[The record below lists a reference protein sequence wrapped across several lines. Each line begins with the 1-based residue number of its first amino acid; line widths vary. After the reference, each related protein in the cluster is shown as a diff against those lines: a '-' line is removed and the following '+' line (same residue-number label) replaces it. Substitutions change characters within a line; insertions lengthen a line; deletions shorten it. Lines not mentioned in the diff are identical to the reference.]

1 MWYTNKGKGGERK
14 KNIANTYVR
23 RHLDQIAVHLF
34 SKWVSPTFGYYST
47 TIIAI
52 NFLKFFSQILK
63 QIFLLNFFKYI
74 FYFAFGFTLHLLQI
88 HVRTGCFTFFYIKKL
103 YFENYSFPACV
114 AWTGC
119 HNFAI
124 ISANYKR
131 AHVLLHFFGFLRYVL
146 CFYISAIKLYAISIF
161 FRSRKLSQY
170 SLRTGLWLP
179 HICDVRK
186 LWSFR
191 LRIHRIEYCRMT
203 DCHTCPLLHA
213 THCRRPNNLPCSH
226 SLHLTSPRFSSV
238 DNAALRSTPHLV
250 TVRLIVFKVTLLHY
264 CELSYIYTLAFLALH
279 FVSILLHIYFLS
291 ATYLSLQSFCFSF
304 FPSFFSEIR
313 AISASHRPLW
323 TTHTYI
329 SLHCIA
335 LFSTHNCTRET
346 LNTPP
351 PSLLLKSFVL
361 SAGFSFMVA
370 AY

>member
-161 FRSRKLSQY
+161 FAVGNCHSIHCELGCGCHIFVTCENCGHFACAFIALNTVEWLTVTLARYCMQHIAAALTIYLAPIRFT
-170 SLRTGLWLP
+170 SLRHASAQSTMQRSARRLTWSL
-179 HICDVRK
+179 CDS
-186 LWSFR
+186 L
-191 LRIHRIEYCRMT
+191 
-203 DCHTCPLLHA
+203 
-213 THCRRPNNLPCSH
+213 CS
-226 SLHLTSPRFSSV
+226 R
-238 DNAALRSTPHLV
+238 
-250 TVRLIVFKVTLLHY
+250 
-264 CELSYIYTLAFLALH
+264 
-279 FVSILLHIYFLS
+279 
-291 ATYLSLQSFCFSF
+291 
-304 FPSFFSEIR
+304 
-313 AISASHRPLW
+313 
-323 TTHTYI
+323 
-329 SLHCIA
+329 
-335 LFSTHNCTRET
+335 
-346 LNTPP
+346 
-351 PSLLLKSFVL
+351 
-361 SAGFSFMVA
+361 
-370 AY
+370 